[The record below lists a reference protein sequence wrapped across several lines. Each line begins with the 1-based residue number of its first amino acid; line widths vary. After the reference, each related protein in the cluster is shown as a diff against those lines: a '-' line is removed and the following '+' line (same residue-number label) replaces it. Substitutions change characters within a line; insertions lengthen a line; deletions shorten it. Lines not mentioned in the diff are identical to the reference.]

1 MLTQETDFKYNPI
14 CFFQARSEESFRN
27 VPVFTKYRSTIMNCT
42 EVEVYKCKYRKIMK
56 VMINN
61 KQTETQAKTVKEL
74 AQELDLPA
82 TGCAV
87 AISNEMV
94 PRDEW
99 ENRLIQEGADIVIV
113 KAFCGG

>member
-1 MLTQETDFKYNPI
+1 
-14 CFFQARSEESFRN
+14 
-27 VPVFTKYRSTIMNCT
+27 
-42 EVEVYKCKYRKIMK
+42 MK
-56 VMINN
+56 VTINN
-61 KQTETQAKTVKEL
+61 KETETQAKTIREL

-82 TGCAV
+82 TGVAV

-99 ENRLIQEGADIVIV
+99 ESTIIVEGADIVIV

>member
-1 MLTQETDFKYNPI
+1 MIENLFCIQAHLLLPGKKRRIFQKTD
-14 CFFQARSEESFRN
+14 S
-27 VPVFTKYRSTIMNCT
+27 VFTKLK
-42 EVEVYKCKYRKIMK
+42 YKCKYRKIMK
-56 VMINN
+56 VIINN
-61 KQTETQAKTVKEL
+61 KETETQAKTVKEL

-99 ENRLIQEGADIVIV
+99 ENHLIQEGADIVIV

>member
-1 MLTQETDFKYNPI
+1 
-14 CFFQARSEESFRN
+14 
-27 VPVFTKYRSTIMNCT
+27 
-42 EVEVYKCKYRKIMK
+42 MK
-56 VMINN
+56 VILHSKETEN
-61 KQTETQAKTVKEL
+61 KEKNSKEL

-99 ENRLIQEGADIVIV
+99 ESHVIQEGADIVIV

>member
-1 MLTQETDFKYNPI
+1 
-14 CFFQARSEESFRN
+14 
-27 VPVFTKYRSTIMNCT
+27 
-42 EVEVYKCKYRKIMK
+42 MK
-56 VMINN
+56 VTINN
-61 KQTETQAKTVKEL
+61 KEIETQAKTIREL

-82 TGCAV
+82 TGVAV

-99 ENRLIQEGADIVIV
+99 ENTIITEGADIVIV

>member
-1 MLTQETDFKYNPI
+1 
-14 CFFQARSEESFRN
+14 
-27 VPVFTKYRSTIMNCT
+27 
-42 EVEVYKCKYRKIMK
+42 MK
-56 VMINN
+56 VTINN
-61 KQTETQAKTVKEL
+61 KETETQAKTIREL

-82 TGCAV
+82 TGVAI

-99 ENRLIQEGADIVIV
+99 ENTIITEGADIVIV

>member
-1 MLTQETDFKYNPI
+1 
-14 CFFQARSEESFRN
+14 
-27 VPVFTKYRSTIMNCT
+27 
-42 EVEVYKCKYRKIMK
+42 MK
-56 VMINN
+56 VTINN
-61 KQTETQAKTVKEL
+61 KETETQAKTIMEL

-82 TGCAV
+82 AGVAV

-99 ENRLIQEGADIVIV
+99 ENTLITEGADIVIV

>member
-1 MLTQETDFKYNPI
+1 
-14 CFFQARSEESFRN
+14 
-27 VPVFTKYRSTIMNCT
+27 
-42 EVEVYKCKYRKIMK
+42 MK
-56 VMINN
+56 VTINN
-61 KQTETQAKTVKEL
+61 KETEIQAKTVKEL

-82 TGCAV
+82 AGCAV

-99 ENRLIQEGADIVIV
+99 EGTIIAEGADIVIV

>member
-1 MLTQETDFKYNPI
+1 MQVMLTQETDFKYNPI
-14 CFFQARSEESFRN
+14 CFFLARSEESFR
-27 VPVFTKYRSTIMNCT
+27 KCT
-42 EVEVYKCKYRKIMK
+42 RVYKVEVYKCKYRKIMK

-61 KQTETQAKTVKEL
+61 KETETQAKTVKEL